1 MSNSRQ
7 KSKFIINEASKVF
20 TEVVEAVLGDKSYQ
34 KDEVDTWA
42 GVIVGDCLKLLERE
56 EKPFKYIVTS
66 TIMQKSGAGLHTAFS
81 CLWDDETDA
90 SYIVNWENA
99 TIYCIVSLFGV
110 AA

>member
-1 MSNSRQ
+1 MSNSRR
-7 KSKFIINEASKVF
+7 KSKFVVNEASKVF
-20 TEVVEAVLGDKSYQ
+20 TEVVVAVLGDKSYQ

-66 TIMQKSGAGLHTAFS
+66 TIMQRKGAGLHTAYS
-81 CLWDDETDA
+81 RLCDETDA
-90 SYIVNWENA
+90 TYTVKWENE
-99 TIYCIVSLFGV
+99 TMLCIVSVFGL